1 MQNGTPVHFY
11 NKFALFPIFKGIS
24 YGFLKHLYDKMN
36 DSENGV
42 DMVMMESAVKSG
54 SQGS

>member
-11 NKFALFPIFKGIS
+11 NKFALFSIFKGIS

-36 DSENGV
+36 DPENGV
-42 DMVMMESAVKSG
+42 DMCMM
-54 SQGS
+54 